1 MEVFYNGRKNRTK
14 AAGDYDINS
23 GALTVKKGSI
33 VSETVAEYKNT
44 SAIQSLRKEYTDEN
58 GVLLKD
64 LKFNSASAAA
74 SFVAGYSASGMV
86 AWHVDK
92 HIRLKDALQK

>member
-1 MEVFYNGRKNRTK
+1 MKVFYNGRKNRTK
-14 AAGDYDINS
+14 AIGDYDINS
-23 GALTVKKGSI
+23 GSLTVKKGTI
-33 VSETVAEYKNT
+33 VSETVAEDKNSST
-44 SAIQSLRKEYTDEN
+44 IKSLREAYTDEN
-58 GVLLKD
+58 GVLQED

-92 HIRLKDALQK
+92 HIKLKAALQK

>member
-1 MEVFYNGRKNRTK
+1 MKVFYNGRKNRTK
-14 AAGDYDINS
+14 ATGEYDVNS
-23 GALTVKKGSI
+23 GSLTVKKGTI

-44 SAIQSLRKEYTDEN
+44 ATIESLRKAYTDEN
-58 GVLLKD
+58 GVLLQD
-64 LKFNSASAAA
+64 LEFSSASAAA

>member
-1 MEVFYNGRKNRTK
+1 MKVFYNGRKNRTK
-14 AAGDYDINS
+14 AIGDYDINS
-23 GALTVKKGSI
+23 GSLTVKKGTI
-33 VSETVAEYKNT
+33 VSETVAEYKNSST
-44 SAIQSLRKEYTDEN
+44 IKSLREAYTDEN
-58 GVLLKD
+58 GVLQED

-92 HIRLKDALQK
+92 HITLKAALQK